1 MTRNTH
7 NGKRNTNGIHVLDGM
22 PQTIAH
28 GAEEGAGKIAGRSRQ
43 RCANGQGRSRH
54 VAKGAGQAS
63 GIASELSGQLKGEWP
78 RHRSRVKDAKL
89 NMKDAK
95 LSLREKRLRMMETLM
110 RATMKRQAKLLPS
123 TTDAMV
129 KAQLVKTSREL
140 AHESSDLNAAV
151 SSLNKII
158 RANRRA
164 AAKSRTRLLGGAALG
179 AALMYHFDAERGRER
194 RAATAQLVTT
204 DGPRPA
210 PAASRAL
217 ICSTVRRRVRLGVDG
232 QCPLVRGWAAPA
244 RRAASRAG
252 SRA

>member
-22 PQTIAH
+22 PQTIVH
-28 GAEEGAGKIAGRSRQ
+28 GAEEGAGKIAGAVETAGARM
-43 RCANGQGRSRH
+43 AKGAAGH

-63 GIASELSGQLKGEWP
+63 GKASELSGQLKG
-78 RHRSRVKDAKL
+78 RVAQAPLEMKDAKL
-89 NMKDAK
+89 NMKGAR
-95 LSLREKRLRMMETLM
+95 LSMREKRLRMMEKLL
-110 RATMKRQAKLLPS
+110 RSTMKRQAKMLPS
-123 TTDAMV
+123 GTDAMV

-179 AALMYHFDAERGRER
+179 AALMYHLDAERGRER
-194 RAATAQLVTT
+194 RAATAQMVTRMVR
-204 DGPRPA
+204 GQRQP
-210 PAASRAL
+210 PAA
-217 ICSTVRRRVRLGVDG
+217 
-232 QCPLVRGWAAPA
+232 P
-244 RRAASRAG
+244 
-252 SRA
+252 